1 MLVLSRR
8 VSEKL
13 VLPELGLT
21 ITVLAVK
28 GGAVRLGIEAPT
40 QVTVLREELLQ
51 RDGSPVADPATRP
64 GNQFV
69 HT

>member
-8 VSEKL
+8 ATQKL

-21 ITVLAVK
+21 ITVLAIK
-28 GGAVRLGIEAPT
+28 GEAVRIGIDAPP

-51 RDGSPVADPATRP
+51 RDRPPAIRPPEGSGSV
-64 GNQFV
+64 
-69 HT
+69 